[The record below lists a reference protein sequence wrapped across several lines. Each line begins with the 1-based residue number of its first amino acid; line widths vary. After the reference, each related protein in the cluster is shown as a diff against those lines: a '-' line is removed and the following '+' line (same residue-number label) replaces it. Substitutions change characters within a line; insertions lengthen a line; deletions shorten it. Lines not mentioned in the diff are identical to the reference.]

1 MRVLAGDVGGTK
13 TLLAVASVHGDAVE
27 IISEARYE
35 SRAHTGLA
43 PIVRDFLVPGSFS
56 VEGACFGVPGP
67 VVGGTCRTPNLPW
80 LTSAEELA
88 RDTGLARVRLIN
100 DFAAAALGVLALEP
114 ASLAVLQEGR
124 PHEHGTRA
132 VLGAG
137 TGFGQAILFWD
148 GARYRVNPG
157 EAGHGGFAAQGKLQH
172 ELVLQLEERNLPVSV
187 ERILSGPGLLR
198 IYRFLLSTGVST
210 SPEVEAALDHADAG
224 QVIGDY
230 AARGVD
236 ACQQTI
242 ALFLDAYGAEAG
254 SLALR
259 ALAEGGVYVAGG
271 IAPKVLPFIRAGS
284 FMDAFRRKGR
294 LSALMRS
301 FPVAVVLEPKVGL
314 LGAALEAARLA
325 GSQ

>member
-13 TLLAVASVHGDAVE
+13 TLLALATVHGDAVE

-35 SRAHTGLA
+35 SPTYNGLA
-43 PIVRDFLVPGSFS
+43 PIVRDFLVPGSLS

-80 LTSAEELA
+80 LTSAEELV

-114 ASLAVLQEGR
+114 AALAVLQEGR
-124 PHEHGTRA
+124 PEAHGTRA
-132 VLGAG
+132 VIGAG

-148 GARYRVNPG
+148 GTRYRVNAG
-157 EAGHGGFAAQGKLQH
+157 EGGHGGFAAQGTLQH
-172 ELVLQLEERNLPVSV
+172 ELVLRLEERHLPVSI

-198 IYRFLLSTGVST
+198 IYRFLVSTGVPT
-210 SPEVEAALDHADAG
+210 SAEVEAALEHADAG
-224 QVIGDY
+224 QVIAEH
-230 AARGVD
+230 AARGVV
-236 ACQQTI
+236 ACRQTI

-254 SLALR
+254 SVALR
-259 ALAEGGVYVAGG
+259 VLAQGGVYVAGG
-271 IAPKVLPFIRAGS
+271 IAAKLLPFIRAGS
-284 FMDAFRRKGR
+284 FMDALRRKGR
-294 LSALMRS
+294 MSDLMRS
-301 FPVAVVLEPKVGL
+301 FPVAVVLEPRVGL

-325 GSQ
+325 VAE

>member
-13 TLLAVASVHGDAVE
+13 TLLALASVRGNAVE

-35 SRAHTGLA
+35 SPTYNGLA
-43 PIVRDFLVPGSFS
+43 PIVRDFLAPVTLS

-80 LTSAEELA
+80 LTSAEELT
-88 RDTGLARVRLIN
+88 RDTGLARVQLIN
-100 DFAAAALGVLALEP
+100 DFAAAGLGVLALEP

-124 PHEHGTRA
+124 PEVHGTRA

-148 GARYRVNPG
+148 GTRYRVNPG
-157 EAGHGGFAAQGKLQH
+157 EAGHAGFAAQGKLQH
-172 ELVLQLEERNLPVSV
+172 ELVLRLEERHLPVSV

-198 IYRFLLSTGVST
+198 IYRFLVSTGVPT
-210 SPEVEAALDHADAG
+210 SAEVEVALEHADAG
-224 QVIGDY
+224 QVIADY
-230 AARGVD
+230 AARGVV
-236 ACQQTI
+236 ACRQTI

-259 ALAEGGVYVAGG
+259 ALAQGGMYVAGG
-271 IAPKVLPFIRAGS
+271 IAPKILPFIRTGG

-294 LSALMRS
+294 LSALMGS